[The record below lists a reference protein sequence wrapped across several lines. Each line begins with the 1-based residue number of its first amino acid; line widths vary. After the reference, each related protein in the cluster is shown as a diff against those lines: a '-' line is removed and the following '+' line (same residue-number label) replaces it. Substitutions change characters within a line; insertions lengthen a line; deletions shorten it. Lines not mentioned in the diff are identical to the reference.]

1 MRTSVKLDSRLRKV
15 LFRIDVRLGLM
26 LVLGGHVRGPESQPG
41 AGKST
46 RSMETETSTE
56 KSKS

>member
-1 MRTSVKLDSRLRKV
+1 MRTSVKLGSRLKKG

-26 LVLGGHVRGPESQPG
+26 LGLAGHERGPVPQLG
-41 AGKST
+41 TGKSMK
-46 RSMETETSTE
+46 SMETETSTD

>member
-1 MRTSVKLDSRLRKV
+1 MRTSVKLGSRLRKV

-26 LVLGGHVRGPESQPG
+26 LGLGGHVRGPESQPG
-41 AGKST
+41 TGKNMK
-46 RSMETETSTE
+46 SMETETSTE